1 MSYWDSADGNLGTTI
16 LIMLCS
22 LSDKKEAFQHFALSG
37 NKKCF
42 KRKRRALLKLER
54 HFIVENHR
62 EWPPSVKILLVKVV
76 FMV

>member
-37 NKKCF
+37 KKMF
-42 KRKRRALLKLER
+42 QKEDESIIEIRKTFYCGESQRMA
-54 HFIVENHR
+54 
-62 EWPPSVKILLVKVV
+62 SVSKNLVG
-76 FMV
+76 

>member
-22 LSDKKEAFQHFALSG
+22 LLDKKEAFQHFALSG
-37 NKKCF
+37 KKCF
-42 KRKRRALLKLER
+42 KRKMRALLKSER

-62 EWPPSVKILLVKVV
+62 EWPQSVKILLVKVV
-76 FMV
+76 LMV